1 MTTTSSATLLTS
13 SNTDSSQLT
22 GVMSDPGGADD
33 LPSSSPSP
41 PNCKSSPKGGA
52 EKNPMSLSSSSRDV
66 QEIDSRDRRLVYMST
81 AQCVLG
87 GVILAWAGAVVSNEA
102 SLGGASAA
110 AALIGGLA
118 GLVAG
123 VAGFS
128 SRRRKLLSKSNHSS
142 SVVAVATSAIALAAC
157 SLVLALAATGLL
169 RDGNKPA
176 SQVSLCS

>member
-22 GVMSDPGGADD
+22 AVMSDPGGADD
-33 LPSSSPSP
+33 LPSSPSP

-52 EKNPMSLSSSSRDV
+52 ALKNPMSLSTSSRDV
-66 QEIDSRDRRLVYMST
+66 QEIDSRDRRLVYVST

-110 AALIGGLA
+110 AALIGGIA
-118 GLVAG
+118 GLAAG

-128 SRRRKLLSKSNHSS
+128 SRRRKMLSKSNHSS

-157 SLVLALAATGLL
+157 SLVLALSATGLL

-176 SQVSLCS
+176 SQVSSY